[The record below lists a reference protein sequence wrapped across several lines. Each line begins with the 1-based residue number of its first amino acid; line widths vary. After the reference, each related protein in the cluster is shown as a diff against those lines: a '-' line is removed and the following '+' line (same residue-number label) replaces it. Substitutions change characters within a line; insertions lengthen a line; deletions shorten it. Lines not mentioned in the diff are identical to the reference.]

1 MKKGFFI
8 LLIVILS
15 LASLTACEPAKFEVI
30 LLSVTPQE
38 VKSGEPV
45 TIEATIS
52 NTGGSNGIYTANIM
66 VDGEIIETKEIPID
80 AKSTKNAEFVVV
92 LDDIG
97 VHKIAIGNV
106 VRSVEVVID
115 TQSIVERA
123 LDASQEVK
131 TCTFNMTMKINTR
144 IESADSSKVTRIR
157 LDGVFDID
165 NAAKIMKATIY
176 ITMEELG
183 VDLEKAT
190 MELYVLGDKQYTK
203 FDKPG
208 VPSYWQ
214 VEELSSS
221 NWESIHYWE
230 HHVDLL
236 QKSKIELLG
245 TEKVNGIDCYAM
257 QLSPDMV
264 EFLKMMLA
272 EQQLGQQFSE
282 EELDIV
288 TNMLSSFFVRFM
300 DISAKEWIDKDTYL
314 PRKTEMNMD
323 IHISPDEFIELGL
336 IVLAGYEFTLGTN
349 INLVVESYN
358 EPLSIVLPSEAQ
370 EAKPAISYREL
381 EAAETELALVLNS
394 VRKGL

>member
-1 MKKGFFI
+1 MKKVIFI

-15 LASLTACEPAKFEVI
+15 LASITACEPAKFEVI

-38 VKSGEPV
+38 IKSGEPV
-45 TIEATIS
+45 TIEANIN
-52 NTGGSNGIYTANIM
+52 NTGGSNGIYTANLM
-66 VDGEIIETKEIPID
+66 VDGDIIETREIPID
-80 AKSTKNAEFVVV
+80 AKNTKSAKFVVV

-115 TQSIVERA
+115 TQSIVEKA

-144 IESADSSKVTRIR
+144 IESADSSKVMRIK
-157 LDGVFDID
+157 LDGVFDVD
-165 NAAKIMKATIY
+165 NVAKKMKAVIY
-176 ITMEELG
+176 IIMEELG
-183 VDLEKAT
+183 VELKKAT
-190 MELYVLGDKQYTK
+190 MELYVLGNKQYTK
-203 FDKPG
+203 FDEPG
-208 VPSYWQ
+208 APSYWQ
-214 VEELSSS
+214 VEELSAG
-221 NWESIHYWE
+221 NWKSIYYWE

-272 EQQLGQQFSE
+272 EQQLGQRFSE
-282 EELDIV
+282 EEIDIL
-288 TNMLSSFFVRFM
+288 TTLLSRFFVSFM

-314 PRKTEMNMD
+314 PRKTEMIMD
-323 IHISPDEFIELGL
+323 IHISPDEFMELGL

-358 EPLSIVLPSEAQ
+358 EPLSIVLPPEAQ
-370 EAKPAISYREL
+370 EAKPVISYSE
-381 EAAETELALVLNS
+381 
-394 VRKGL
+394 

>member
-1 MKKGFFI
+1 MKKVIFI

-15 LASLTACEPAKFEVI
+15 LTSITACEPAKFEVI

-38 VKSGEPV
+38 IKSGEPV
-45 TIEATIS
+45 TIEANIN
-52 NTGGSNGIYTANIM
+52 NTGGSNGIYTANLM
-66 VDGEIIETKEIPID
+66 VDGDIIETREIPID
-80 AKSTKNAEFVVV
+80 AKNTKSAKFVVV

-115 TQSIVERA
+115 TQSIVEKA

-144 IESADSSKVTRIR
+144 IESADSSKVMRIK
-157 LDGVFDID
+157 LDGVFDVD
-165 NAAKIMKATIY
+165 NVAKKMKAVIY

-183 VDLEKAT
+183 VELKQAV

-203 FDKPG
+203 SDEPG
-208 VPSYWQ
+208 APSYWQ
-214 VEELSSS
+214 VEELSSGT
-221 NWESIHYWE
+221 WESMHYWE

-236 QKSKIELLG
+236 QKSEIELLG

-257 QLSPDMV
+257 QLSPDMA

-282 EELDIV
+282 EEIDIL
-288 TNMLSSFFVRFM
+288 TTLLSSFFVAFM

-314 PRKTEMNMD
+314 PRKTEMIMD
-323 IHISPDEFIELGL
+323 IHISPDEFMKLGL
-336 IVLAGYEFTLGTN
+336 IILAGYEFTLGTN

-358 EPLSIVLPSEAQ
+358 EPLSIVLPPEAQ
-370 EAKPAISYREL
+370 EAKPVISYSE
-381 EAAETELALVLNS
+381 
-394 VRKGL
+394 

>member
-1 MKKGFFI
+1 MKKVIFI

-15 LASLTACEPAKFEVI
+15 LTSITACEPAKFEVI

-38 VKSGEPV
+38 IKSGEPV
-45 TIEATIS
+45 TIEANIN
-52 NTGGSNGIYTANIM
+52 NTGGSNGIYTANLM
-66 VDGEIIETKEIPID
+66 VDGDIIETREIPID
-80 AKSTKNAEFVVV
+80 AKNTKSAKFVVV

-115 TQSIVERA
+115 TQSIVEKA

-131 TCTFNMTMKINTR
+131 TCTFKMTMKINTR

-165 NAAKIMKATIY
+165 NAAKIMKAVIY

-190 MELYVLGDKQYTK
+190 MELYVLGDKQYTN
-203 FDKPG
+203 FSQPG
-208 VPSYWQ
+208 APSYWQ

-221 NWESIHYWE
+221 NWENMHYWE

-257 QLSPDMV
+257 QLSPDMA

-282 EELDIV
+282 EEIDIV
-288 TNMLSSFFVRFM
+288 TTLLSNLFVSYM

-314 PRKTEMNMD
+314 PRKTEMIMD
-323 IHISPDEFIELGL
+323 IHISPDEFMKLGL
-336 IVLAGYEFTLGTN
+336 IILAGYEFTLGTN

-358 EPLSIVLPSEAQ
+358 EPLSIVLPPEAQ
-370 EAKPAISYREL
+370 EAKPAKY
-381 EAAETELALVLNS
+381 
-394 VRKGL
+394 

>member
-8 LLIVILS
+8 LLIVILL

-30 LLSVTPQE
+30 LLSTTPQE

-45 TIEATIS
+45 TIEATIN
-52 NTGGSNGIYTANIM
+52 NTGGSNGIYTANLM

-97 VHKIAIGNV
+97 AHKIAIENV
-106 VRSVEVVID
+106 VRSVEVKID
-115 TQSIVERA
+115 TQSIVEKV

-144 IESADSSKVTRIR
+144 IESADSSKVMRIK
-157 LDGVFDID
+157 LDGVFDVD
-165 NAAKIMKATIY
+165 NVAKKMKAVIY

-183 VDLEKAT
+183 VELKQAA

-203 FDKPG
+203 SDEPG
-208 VPSYWQ
+208 ASSYWQ
-214 VEELSSS
+214 VEELSLGT
-221 NWESIHYWE
+221 WESIYYWE
-230 HHVDLL
+230 HHVDLFR
-236 QKSKIELLG
+236 KSKIEILG

-257 QLSPDMV
+257 QLSPDMA

-272 EQQLGQQFSE
+272 EQQLGQRFSE
-282 EELDIV
+282 EEIDIL
-288 TNMLSSFFVRFM
+288 TTLLSRFFVRFM

-381 EAAETELALVLNS
+381 EAAETELTNVPLLNI
-394 VRKGL
+394 LT